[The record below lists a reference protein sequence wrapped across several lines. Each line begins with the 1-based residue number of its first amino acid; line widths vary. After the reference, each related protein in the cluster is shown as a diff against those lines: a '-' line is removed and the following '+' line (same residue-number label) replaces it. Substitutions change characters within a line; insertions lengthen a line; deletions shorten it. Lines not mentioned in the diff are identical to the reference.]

1 MEEKSHIYIVCS
13 DQTRNG
19 KTLFARLLSDFLLV
33 SGGSP
38 FIMDL
43 DAPIGNICEYYPE
56 RSEVYDISTVAG
68 QMEVFDWILGTP
80 GRDYVIDVPARFLEK
95 FFTVMDDIDFIG
107 GAFEQ
112 GFDLN
117 VFYLVEGTGKS
128 LDQALMMHDNYS
140 VDRFFVI
147 RHQAMDEDL
156 KDFNKLSTFHDIA
169 GDGQI
174 VLPPLNREV
183 LDCVEARDFSFAD
196 FISGEEIDMPPKAQF
211 QLASY
216 LENVIDAIGRI
227 KRRIDIGNLTRMDTG
242 LPSR

>member
-19 KTLFARLLSDFLLV
+19 KTLFARLFADFLLV

-38 FIMDL
+38 FIIDL
-43 DAPIGNICEYYPE
+43 DAPIGGVCEYYPDC
-56 RSEVYDISTVAG
+56 SEVYDISKVTG
-68 QMEVFDWILGTP
+68 QMEVFDWILGMP
-80 GRDYVIDVPARFLEK
+80 GRDYVIDVPARFLDK
-95 FFTVMDDIDFIG
+95 FFTVMDDIDFVG
-107 GAFEQ
+107 GAAEQ

-117 VFYLVEGTGKS
+117 VFYLVEGAGKS
-128 LDQALMMHDNYS
+128 LDRALMIHDNYS

-174 VLPPLNREV
+174 VLPPLSREV
-183 LDCVEARDFSFAD
+183 LDCVEAKDFSFVD
-196 FISGEEIDMPPKAQF
+196 FIGGEDIDMSAKAQF

-216 LENVIDAIGRI
+216 LETVIDAMGRI